1 MYSILIT
8 GINCY
13 FNNWF
18 SRNQTAV
25 NDVLN
30 HLVVNDREN
39 KFEVVE
45 VTKETIQENKLN
57 CLEDLLETY
66 MLNNGNLYFVCN
78 KEIMQP
84 TYNGLKYIQ
93 VNVEF
98 TEIKEQIEKR
108 ICWNGWN
115 INEYIAA

>member
-1 MYSILIT
+1 
-8 GINCY
+8 
-13 FNNWF
+13 
-18 SRNQTAV
+18 
-25 NDVLN
+25 
-30 HLVVNDREN
+30 
-39 KFEVVE
+39 
-45 VTKETIQENKLN
+45 
-57 CLEDLLETY
+57 
-66 MLNNGNLYFVCN
+66 
-78 KEIMQP
+78 MQP